1 MAKLYLVQHGKQVP
15 EEENPEEPLSQEG
28 KMDCEKAAKFAEK
41 AGVKVSDIFHSMKL
55 RAKETAEIYK
65 NHIMPG
71 GELSEQQGLKP
82 MDDVEAWPPKIED
95 HSGDLMLVGHMP
107 FMQKLSSL
115 LITGDT
121 DKPVYQFQQ
130 GGILC
135 MEKNEEG
142 NWIINFAV
150 NPELL

>member
-28 KMDCEKAAKFAEK
+28 KMDCEKVAKFAGS
-41 AGVKVSDIFHSMKL
+41 AGIKVSDIFHSVKL
-55 RAKETAEIYK
+55 RAKETAEIYG
-65 NHIMPG
+65 NHLMQG
-71 GELSEQQGLKP
+71 KEVKEKQGLNP
-82 MDDVEAWPPKIED
+82 MDDVNEWTGKIGEY
-95 HSGDLMLVGHMP
+95 SGDLMLIGHMP

-115 LITGDT
+115 LITGDFE
-121 DKPVYQFQQ
+121 KPVYRFQQ

-135 MEKNEEG
+135 LEKDEKG
-142 NWIINFAV
+142 NWVILFAV